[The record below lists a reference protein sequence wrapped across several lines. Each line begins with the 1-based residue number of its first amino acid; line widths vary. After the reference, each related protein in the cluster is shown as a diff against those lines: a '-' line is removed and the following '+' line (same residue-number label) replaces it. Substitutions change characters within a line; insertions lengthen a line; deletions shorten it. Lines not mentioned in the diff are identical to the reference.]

1 MPCYR
6 ISFADNEA
14 AHQHYLANG
23 LKGEREK
30 KWPNGTV
37 VTVRSEAFNT
47 WVWADNPVQVALAFP
62 EAVIAGIVGGIPPG
76 DYRIDYNILEEDQT

>member
-62 EAVIAGIVGGIPPG
+62 EAEVIDEVHGIQRG
-76 DYRIDYNILEEDQT
+76 DHRIDYDVLEQP